1 MRCQIRFEKNLSIA
15 ENSAK
20 MSEIKREDEPPD
32 EIPYGPSMPSWYMR
46 ILEQEN
52 SQDHIP
58 KLEPLPKSVHDV
70 HQIL

>member
-1 MRCQIRFEKNLSIA
+1 
-15 ENSAK
+15 